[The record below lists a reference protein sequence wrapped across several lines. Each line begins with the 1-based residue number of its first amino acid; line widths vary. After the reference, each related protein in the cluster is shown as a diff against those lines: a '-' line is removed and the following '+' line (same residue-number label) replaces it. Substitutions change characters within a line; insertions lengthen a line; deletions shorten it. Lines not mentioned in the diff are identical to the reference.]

1 VLGDWVPLPASSPPS
16 AYLDLPFELDLAGR
30 RNVQTGAG
38 AEMMVLPEEAL
49 RHVDSLMEV
58 CPGDFFFT
66 GTPAGVGPVLPGQ
79 DAEVRLL
86 EKEKDTEGEGGAAKA
101 LVRYRVRFE

>member
-1 VLGDWVPLPASSPPS
+1 MLGDWVPLPESSSPS
-16 AYLDLPFELDLAGR
+16 TYLDLPFEFDLAGK
-30 RNVQTGAG
+30 RNVQTGVG
-38 AEMMVLPEEAL
+38 REMMVLPEKAL
-49 RHVDSLMEV
+49 QYVDSLMEV

-79 DAEVRLL
+79 EAEVRLL
-86 EKEKDTEGEGGAAKA
+86 EKKEGEGGEAKA